1 MGAIVTA
8 GGLLFVAGTDDN
20 RFRALE
26 AATGRELWVSR
37 LERMGNADPITYLGG
52 DGQQYVAV
60 VATDTLVAYGLP

>member
-1 MGAIVTA
+1 M
-8 GGLLFVAGTDDN
+8 
-20 RFRALE
+20 
-26 AATGRELWVSR
+26 SR